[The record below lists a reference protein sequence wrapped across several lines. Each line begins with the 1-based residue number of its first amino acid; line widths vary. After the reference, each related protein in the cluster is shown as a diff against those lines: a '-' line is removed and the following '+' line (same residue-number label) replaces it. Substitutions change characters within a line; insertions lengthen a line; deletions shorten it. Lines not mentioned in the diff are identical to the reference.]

1 MASLRPVTT
10 RRAAGLALA
19 SVAVWALAAARC
31 AVGAEP
37 PPYAP
42 GEYVQ
47 PGCCV
52 TTLGT
57 PTASGQ
63 AFTTTAQGANG
74 HSCELSGTVVGRRA
88 VLKSEFS
95 PESCELELGE
105 ITGGFALTVTA
116 GRDGCRQYCGARAWF
131 EGDYRRPPAACGPTA
146 MRKTRTAFK
155 QAYQAKRYD
164 TARGLIE
171 PLLAECES
179 WTVWDQR
186 AWIRNDTAL
195 AQLRAGAPAQCLETL
210 KGFADEIDLSDQ
222 EIVDRYHS
230 PSDIDTAQRL
240 MKAARTNRELCRKAL
255 DQPAD
260 PSRR

>member
-1 MASLRPVTT
+1 MPSSRPVNAK
-10 RRAAGLALA
+10 RASSLA
-19 SVAVWALAAARC
+19 SAVVLLAAARC
-31 AVGAEP
+31 AVAAEP
-37 PPYAP
+37 PYSP
-42 GEYVQ
+42 GEYVLT
-47 PGCCV
+47 GCCV

-63 AFTTTAQGANG
+63 AFTTRAQGPNG
-74 HSCELSGTVVGRRA
+74 HSCQLSGTVVSRRA
-88 VLKSEFS
+88 LLKSEFS

-105 ITGGFALTVTA
+105 IPGGFALKVTA
-116 GRDGCRQYCGARAWF
+116 GKDSCRQYCGARAWF
-131 EGDYRRPPAACGPTA
+131 EGEYRRPPAACGPTA

-195 AQLRAGAPAQCLETL
+195 AELRAGAPAQCLETL
-210 KGFADEIDLSDQ
+210 KGFADEIDLSDR
-222 EIVDRYHS
+222 EIVDRYRS

-240 MKAARTNRELCRKAL
+240 MKAARTNRALCQTAL
-255 DQPAD
+255 DQPSD
-260 PSRR
+260 SSHR